1 MISHESR
8 LSHNENGGKV
18 LEIEWGLFF
27 CNPISKW
34 GESEPFHRYFEYG
47 PLNDF
52 RNFSYIKLLVL
63 IMMNFVLPQ
72 VHYWLACKDFLN

>member
-27 CNPISKW
+27 ATLLANEVNLSLFIDILNMDHWMILETFPI
-34 GESEPFHRYFEYG
+34 
-47 PLNDF
+47 
-52 RNFSYIKLLVL
+52 
-63 IMMNFVLPQ
+63 
-72 VHYWLACKDFLN
+72 